1 MSGKMRKERI
11 WNGKI
16 RRELGVELEQME
28 DKIREDGLVIDMIPE
43 YAFVRKSKSSLIQI
57 TVAKGK
63 RMTKENLV
71 ETI

>member
-1 MSGKMRKERI
+1 
-11 WNGKI
+11 
-16 RRELGVELEQME
+16 ME
-28 DKIREDGLVIDMIPE
+28 DKIREDGLVTDMIPE